1 MQVANWAVAGGRR
14 HGGKHGCQP
23 MISMEGQT
31 PPGSHHL
38 PANRSRTENWK
49 SSLEQIAMR
58 GGCLELAIRRA
69 GETRGTSSGP
79 AADDQPPDLL
89 WRVRLLKVGDELVVE
104 RPAAAGK
111 ALVFAE
117 GTLLTVSMNIGQNRW
132 LFATSI
138 ARTDERTMWL
148 SPPTSVERCSR
159 REFTRASTTSLRLPV
174 VQCWPLRD
182 PMTTA
187 GLEAALRTVQHGG
200 AGVWPAAIP
209 TNPPI
214 FAAPEL
220 GPGFV
225 AQLLNISG
233 GGVGLLVSGAFSAL
247 LDSAPYLWMQVD
259 LRPEL
264 HAPLAVTARRAHQH
278 MDASG
283 NINVGLAFEFAC
295 HPEHQVFVNQTL
307 ASYVATLLESGRASR
322 AA

>member
-1 MQVANWAVAGGRR
+1 
-14 HGGKHGCQP
+14 
-23 MISMEGQT
+23 
-31 PPGSHHL
+31 L

-58 GGCLELAIRRA
+58 AGCLELAIRRSGEPGGTA
-69 GETRGTSSGP
+69 GGP
-79 AADDQPPDLL
+79 ASEDQPPDLL

-111 ALVFAE
+111 AVSFGV

-132 LFATSI
+132 LFATAV
-138 ARTDERTMWL
+138 ARADERNLWL
-148 SPPTSVERCSR
+148 SAPTAVERCSR
-159 REFTRASTTSLRLPV
+159 REFTRASTTSVRLPA
-174 VQCWPLRD
+174 VQCWPLKD

-187 GLEAALRTVQHGG
+187 GFEAAFRTVQSVD
-200 AGVWPAAIP
+200 AGLWPAAVP

-214 FAAPEL
+214 FAMPEL
-220 GPGFV
+220 GPGF
-225 AQLLNISG
+225 AARLLNISG
-233 GGVGLLVSGAFSAL
+233 GGVGLLVPGASSAL
-247 LDSAPYLWMQVD
+247 LDSAPFLWLQVD

-283 NINVGLAFEFAC
+283 NISVGLAFEFAC
-295 HPEHQVFVNQTL
+295 HPEHQTFVNHTL
-307 ASYVATLLESGRASR
+307 ANYVAKLMETGAAR